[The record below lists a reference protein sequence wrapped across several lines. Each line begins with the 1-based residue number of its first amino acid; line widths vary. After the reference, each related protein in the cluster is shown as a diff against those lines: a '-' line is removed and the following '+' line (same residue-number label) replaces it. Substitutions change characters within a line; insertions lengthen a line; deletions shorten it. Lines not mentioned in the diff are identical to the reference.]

1 MFYIKDLQISN
12 FFNTL
17 YCIYGD
23 FVVRFKFI
31 KMAIPFSLPS
41 DDTTLEQYRS
51 IHRLLLDLT
60 AILRTLLARNPEWI
74 RSEAA
79 QSKYIFSLLVAME
92 NMFIHVIQFV

>member
-1 MFYIKDLQISN
+1 MFYIKDLQISI
-12 FFNTL
+12 FFYTL

-23 FVVRFKFI
+23 FVRFKFI

-79 QSKYIFSLLVAME
+79 QSKYIFSLLVAIE
-92 NMFIHVIQFV
+92 NMFINVIQFV